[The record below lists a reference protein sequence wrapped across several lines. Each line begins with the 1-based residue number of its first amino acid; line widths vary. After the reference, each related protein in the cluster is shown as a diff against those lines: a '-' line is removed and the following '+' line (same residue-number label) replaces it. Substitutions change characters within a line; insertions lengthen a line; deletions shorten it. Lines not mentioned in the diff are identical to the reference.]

1 MCHSESK
8 LRNGKPSARVNVCVC
23 VCVRACAFA
32 HFHRYLMKSDDA
44 HETPNGMDSML
55 KSKFGIEIDPIYKYL
70 N

>member
-1 MCHSESK
+1 MFVS
-8 LRNGKPSARVNVCVC
+8 

-55 KSKFGIEIDPIYKYL
+55 KSKFGIDIDPIYKYL